1 MGIVGWD
8 VGGEGAFVDQP
19 APAVPDY
26 AGGCITN
33 VVPALLE
40 RPDERLAWLP
50 AIVRDA
56 ERIVLVLLDGVGWH
70 QLEARRHL
78 TPTLSSMAGGPITS
92 VLPTTTATALTSL
105 TTGTTP
111 GEHGIVGYRI
121 NVHGEVLNVLRWTTA
136 SGDARQT
143 IPPGKVQSQLPF
155 LGHRPPV
162 ITKAEFVRTGFTV
175 AHLESVRFTGYRQP
189 SSLVTE
195 IGRLTRAH
203 EPFVYAYYDGVDKVS
218 HEYGLG
224 DFYDAE
230 LHAADRLIAD
240 ILEVVPAGTAVVV
253 TSDHGQV
260 DVGVN
265 VVPLAADV
273 AAHVSLQSGEG
284 RFRWLHA
291 RPGHASA
298 LLDAAAAHHSDIAWV
313 RTRDQVVDDGWFGP
327 TVTSD
332 ALGRL
337 GDVALVA
344 FADAAFSEPNDTGPY
359 ELVGRHGSATAA
371 EMYVPLLAAL
381 AG

>member
-1 MGIVGWD
+1 M
-8 VGGEGAFVDQP
+8 DQP
-19 APAVPDY
+19 ALVLPDY

-40 RPDERLAWLP
+40 RPDEPLDWMP
-50 AIVRDA
+50 AVVRDA
-56 ERIVLVLLDGVGWH
+56 ERVVLILLDGVGWQ
-70 QLEARRHL
+70 QLTTRAHL
-78 TPTLSSMAGGPITS
+78 TPTLSAMAGGPITS

-111 GEHGIVGYRI
+111 GEHGVVGYRI

-136 SGDARQT
+136 AGDARQT
-143 IPPGKVQSQLPF
+143 IPPGKVQIQLPF

-162 ITKAEFVRTGFTV
+162 ITKAEFVRTGFTL

-189 SSLVTE
+189 STLVTE
-195 IGRLTRAH
+195 VGRLARAH

-224 DFYDAE
+224 DYYDAE
-230 LHAADRLIAD
+230 LHAADRLVAD
-240 ILEVVPAGTAVVV
+240 VLDAVPSDTAVVV

-260 DVGVN
+260 DVGAR
-265 VVPLAADV
+265 VVPLASEV

-291 RPGHASA
+291 RPGHARALFESA
-298 LLDAAAAHHSDIAWV
+298 KAHHGDVAWV
-313 RTRDQVVDDGWFGP
+313 HTRDEAIDNGWFGP
-327 TVTSD
+327 SVSSD
-332 ALGRL
+332 AAARL
-337 GDVALVA
+337 GDVALLA
-344 FADAAFSEPNDTGPY
+344 FADVAFTEPNDTGPF